1 VLDHATP
8 AVGSNGTVSS
18 NGVSLP
24 FTAELF
30 APMRDSRDAVADPA
44 ELRHRLRAEGYL
56 YLPGVLDPDEVR
68 QLRRDYFASFPAG
81 SFAAGSDLDDGVP
94 AVDPPVPL
102 PPHGVA
108 GHPAHAFVRGDRF
121 RDFLDQPFLRELA
134 AVLLEGEVARLP
146 RAILRHFPGGS
157 ARSSR
162 AHTDHDYM
170 DRGSGRVLTA
180 WIPAGDCP
188 VRGGGLVYLENC
200 DGIGQEQLDA
210 LRSVSDRPHDH
221 RPISHDLG
229 FVARQLGRRWLCA
242 DYRAGDIAVHTPW
255 VVHAALDTRT
265 RAARV
270 SVDVRFVRRDAAPD
284 ARWDQP
290 WAADDGA

>member
-1 VLDHATP
+1 MLGHSTR
-8 AVGSNGTVSS
+8 AVGPGGTVSS
-18 NGVSLP
+18 NGVGLP
-24 FTAELF
+24 FTVELF
-30 APMRDSRDAVADPA
+30 GPMRDSRAAMADPV
-44 ELRHRLRAEGYL
+44 ELRRRLRTEGYL
-56 YLPGVLDPDEVR
+56 YLPGVLDPAEVR
-68 QLRRDYFASFPAG
+68 RLRRDYFGSFPAG
-81 SFAAGSDLDDGVP
+81 SFAAGTDLDDGIL
-94 AVDPPVPL
+94 ADPPVPL
-102 PPHGVA
+102 PPHGVE
-108 GHPAHAFVRGDRF
+108 GHPAHAFVRGERF
-121 RDFLDQPFLRELA
+121 RDFLDQPVLRELA
-134 AVLLEGEVARLP
+134 AVLLEGAVARLP

-170 DRGSGRVLTA
+170 DRGSGRVVTV

-188 VRGGGLVYLENC
+188 VRGGGLVYLEDS

-210 LRSVSDRPHDH
+210 LRAVSDRPHDH

-229 FVARQLGRRWLCA
+229 FVARRLGRRWLCA

-255 VVHAALDTRT
+255 VVHAALDTTT

-284 ARWDQP
+284 ARWDRP
-290 WAADDGA
+290 WSADDGA